1 MFNKAILIIGLVLI
15 GTSLGVSSVEAER
28 FENERQQWRYECKEA
43 GSIRLIERTANQA
56 GEMGWEMVNFT
67 VRSESKAG
75 GERYG
80 VCFKQ
85 PIGDQKLAMI
95 SGVDL
100 SERIYELEE
109 EVDGLKSKLIAAETG
124 SDS

>member
-28 FENERQQWRYECKEA
+28 FESERQQWRYECKEA

-67 VRSESKAG
+67 AVMTTNRIK
-75 GERYG
+75 YYD

-85 PIGDQKLAMI
+85 PIG
-95 SGVDL
+95 
-100 SERIYELEE
+100 Y
-109 EVDGLKSKLIAAETG
+109 
-124 SDS
+124 

>member
-15 GTSLGVSSVEAER
+15 GTSLSVSSVEVER
-28 FENERQQWRYECKEA
+28 FESERQQWRYECKEA

-67 VRSESKAG
+67 VRSESKTG

-85 PIGDQKLAMI
+85 PIGD
-95 SGVDL
+95 
-100 SERIYELEE
+100 
-109 EVDGLKSKLIAAETG
+109 
-124 SDS
+124 